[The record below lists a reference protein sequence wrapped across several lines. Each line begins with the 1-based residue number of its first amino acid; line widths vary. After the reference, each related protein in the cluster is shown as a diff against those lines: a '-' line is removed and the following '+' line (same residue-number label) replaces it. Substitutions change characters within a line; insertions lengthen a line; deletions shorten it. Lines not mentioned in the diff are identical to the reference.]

1 MKKKINIALTY
12 FLIAGIFGILLRFDR
27 FSNLGIVYKNFLN
40 THSHI
45 ALLGW
50 LYNLFLVYIQYDYYQ
65 DTNPRINKI
74 FIASQ
79 FTFLGMLLSFP
90 FVGYAPISIVFSTLY
105 LFTSYW
111 LIITLYQKK
120 SQQPNITTKYLK
132 VGGVFLF
139 LSSLGPYALGYFM
152 ANKMQ
157 GSIGHHLSLYW
168 FLHFLFNGYFTMVF
182 LAMLSRKIQENY
194 PQSPKIQKLIYNLFA
209 WSTVPLYA
217 QFITILHPANWV
229 YLTSFVASSMQL
241 YAFYLLSKP
250 LTKIAQQQHAI
261 KKLLFTLFTLSFFFK
276 LLFQFFASLPF
287 TYKFVAQSKP
297 TLIIGFVH
305 LVMLG
310 MFTFFF
316 LWYYRS
322 KKSISQTPTSIASTL
337 LLIAGVLL
345 SELLLFSQAFSLYL
359 FHQSIPLYPALLF
372 YVSLP
377 LPIGIAGLLYANL
390 SKKFKPQ

>member
-1 MKKKINIALTY
+1 MKKKINIALSY
-12 FLIAGIFGILLRFDR
+12 FLIAGIFGILLRLDR
-27 FSNLGIVYKNFLN
+27 FNNIGIVYKNFLN

-50 LYNLFLVYIQYDYYQ
+50 LYNLFLVYIQYNYYQ
-65 DTNPRINKI
+65 NNNPRINKI

-79 FTFLGMLLSFP
+79 FTFLGMLFSFP

-111 LIITLYQKK
+111 LIITLFQKK
-120 SQQPNITTKYLK
+120 SKQPTITSKYLK
-132 VGGVFLF
+132 TGGVFLF

-182 LAMLSRKIQENY
+182 LAMLSGKIQEIH
-194 PQSPKIQKLIYNLFA
+194 PQTEKTQNLIFNLFA
-209 WSTVPLYA
+209 WSTLPLYA

-229 YLTSFVASSMQL
+229 YITSFVASSLQL
-241 YAFYLLSKP
+241 YAFYLLTRS
-250 LTKIAQQQHAI
+250 LIKIARKQRAI
-261 KKLLFTLFTLSFFFK
+261 SKILFTLFTISFFLK

-287 TYKFVAQSKP
+287 TYTFVAQSKP

-316 LWYYRS
+316 LWYYRAQ
-322 KKSISQTPTSIASTL
+322 KSISSTKTGNIFTL

-345 SELLLFSQAFSLYL
+345 SELLLFSQAFSLYA
-359 FHQSIPLYPALLF
+359 FHQSIPHYFASLF
-372 YVSLP
+372 SVSLLLP
-377 LPIGIAGLLYANL
+377 LGIAGLLYSNL
-390 SKKFKPQ
+390 TKK

>member
-74 FIASQ
+74 FLASQ
-79 FTFLGMLLSFP
+79 VTFLGMLFSFP

-111 LIITLYQKK
+111 LIFTLFQKK
-120 SQQPNITTKYLK
+120 GKQPSITSKYLK
-132 VGGVFLF
+132 IGGVFLF

-182 LAMLSRKIQENY
+182 LAMLTNKVQNIH
-194 PQSPKIQKLIYNLFA
+194 PQTEKTQKLIFNLFA

-229 YLTSFVASSMQL
+229 YIASFIASSMQL
-241 YAFYLLSKP
+241 YAFYLLAKSLIK
-250 LTKIAQQQHAI
+250 TARQQHTI
-261 KKLLFTLFTLSFFFK
+261 NKVLFVLFALSFFLK
-276 LLFQFFASLPF
+276 LLFQFFASLPI

-316 LWYYRS
+316 LWYYRI
-322 KKSISQTPTSIASTL
+322 KNTFSQTPSSNISAL
-337 LLIAGVLL
+337 LLVAGVLL
-345 SELLLFSQAFSLYL
+345 SELLLFSQAFSLYI
-359 FHQSIPLYPALLF
+359 FHQSIPNYLAILF
-372 YVSLP
+372 YVSLLIP
-377 LPIGIAGLLYANL
+377 LGIAGLLYANL
-390 SKKFKPQ
+390 QKKIRTE